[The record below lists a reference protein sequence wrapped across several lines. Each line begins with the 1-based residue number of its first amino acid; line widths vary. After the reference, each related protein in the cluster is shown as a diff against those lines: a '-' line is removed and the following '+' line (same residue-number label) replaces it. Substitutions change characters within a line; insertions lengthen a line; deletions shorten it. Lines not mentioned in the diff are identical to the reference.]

1 MPFAPIPFAPIPKA
15 SILVFVVALCVAC
28 SSAAGGNAATDAVP
42 EAGGAG
48 TSGQKTSCTGTDAG
62 DDEGGDGGRTQD
74 ASADTSV
81 DVFMAEDAATEGG
94 GGGGVGCTS
103 ATPSF
108 SSDLTPIFR
117 ASCSAEPCHVG
128 WPYNQLVNVHAQLD
142 MCAGAGL
149 IVSPGSLAESYL
161 MNKITGV
168 GMCPGT
174 ARMPKGES
182 PLPAADIQTI
192 ADWICEGAPNN

>member
-48 TSGQKTSCTGTDAG
+48 TSGQKTSRTGTDA
-62 DDEGGDGGRTQD
+62 GGDGGRTQD